1 MKVKLRYIIFP
12 ILLLLLAFNTTSFFI
27 DVPASFPK
35 PVYNLKADAFTA
47 SKIQLGRVL
56 FYDPI
61 LSKNNTISCASCHS
75 SFNAFAHTDHALSH
89 GIFDSI
95 GKRNAPALFN
105 LAWQTNFM
113 WDGAINHIDM
123 QALAPISDKK
133 EMAESLE
140 NVIKKLNSSPIY
152 PKLFQKAYG
161 DTTATSQ
168 KLLKAIALFQLSI
181 LSYRSKYDQ
190 VISKKDSFSIQEYN
204 GYKLFKRHCN
214 SCHAE
219 PLFSNYQFA
228 NNGLSINK
236 SLNDFGKGAIT
247 KQARDSLLFKI
258 PSLRNLSYTYPYMHD
273 GRFNRLSEV
282 INHYTNGIV
291 QHKNS
296 SEELKKPINL
306 SANEKVDLISFLLTL
321 NDKEFVKDT
330 NYQFPKKI
338 LLPNEGTQ

>member
-1 MKVKLRYIIFP
+1 MKVKLGYISFP
-12 ILLLLLAFNTTSFFI
+12 ILLLLLAFKSTSFFI
-27 DVPASFPK
+27 DVTEYFPK
-35 PVYNLKADAFTA
+35 PVYNLPADAYKA
-47 SKIQLGRVL
+47 SKIQLGRAL

-75 SFNAFAHTDHALSH
+75 SFNAFAHTDHSLSH

-123 QALAPISDKK
+123 QALAPINDKR

-140 NVIKKLNSSPIY
+140 SVIKKLKSSKIY
-152 PKLFQKAYG
+152 PTLFLKAYG
-161 DTTATSQ
+161 DSSITSQ
-168 KLLKAIALFQLSI
+168 KLLKAIANFQLSI
-181 LSYRSKYDQ
+181 ISNRSKYDQ
-190 VISKKDSFSIQEYN
+190 VIAKKDSFSRQEIN
-204 GYKLFKRHCN
+204 GYKIFKEHCN
-214 SCHAE
+214 SCHTE

-228 NNGLSINK
+228 SNGLSIDKNLK
-236 SLNDFGKGAIT
+236 DYGKGAIT
-247 KQARDSLLFKI
+247 KQPGDSLLFKI

-291 QHKNS
+291 QNKNLAK
-296 SEELKKPINL
+296 ELKKQINL
-306 SANEKVDLISFLLTL
+306 NPNEKVDLIAFLLTL

-338 LLPNEGTQ
+338 LLPTEGTQ

>member
-1 MKVKLRYIIFP
+1 MKIKLRYISFP
-12 ILLLLLAFNTTSFFI
+12 ILISLLAFNSTSFFI
-27 DVPASFPK
+27 KVPEYFPK
-35 PVYNLKADAFTA
+35 PVYNLPADAYTA
-47 SKIQLGRVL
+47 SKIQLGRAL

-61 LSKNNTISCASCHS
+61 LSKNNSISCASCHS
-75 SFNAFAHTDHALSH
+75 SFNAFAHTDHSLSH

-123 QALAPISDKK
+123 QALAPISDKR

-140 NVIKKLNSSPIY
+140 NVIQKLKSSKIY
-152 PKLFQKAYG
+152 PTLFYKAYG
-161 DTTATSQ
+161 DTLITSQ
-168 KLLKAIALFQLSI
+168 KLLKAIAHFQLSL
-181 LSYRSKYDQ
+181 LSYRSKYDR
-190 VISKKDSFSIQEYN
+190 VVSKKDSFNSQEKN
-204 GYKLFKRHCN
+204 GYKLFKQHCN
-214 SCHAE
+214 SCHTE
-219 PLFSNYQFA
+219 PLFSNFKFSS
-228 NNGLSINK
+228 NGLSIDK
-236 SLNDFGKGAIT
+236 SLNDYGKGVIT
-247 KQARDSLLFKI
+247 KQAGDSLLFKI

-282 INHYTNGIV
+282 INHYTSGIV
-291 QHKNS
+291 QHKNLAN
-296 SEELKKPINL
+296 ELKKPLHL
-306 SANEKVDLISFLLTL
+306 SANDKVDIIAFLLTL